1 MIRRINV
8 LIIIVVLGLSLSAGS
23 VPAQQSANSTAY
35 SGPALKQKAQIK
47 PMMKSMKKKGKKGFR
62 CMMKGREQMPG
73 PMGCKGMMGRF
84 LMQRMSDEQRA
95 KFLNDTVDLR
105 RQMVVKR
112 FDYREALR
120 NPEITPKD
128 LAKIEKDMLKLRIK
142 MLDRLITS
150 GSN

>member
-1 MIRRINV
+1 MQRRIKI
-8 LIIIVVLGLSLSAGS
+8 LILVAVLGFGLSAGN
-23 VPAQQSANSTAY
+23 VPAQQSANSTAS
-35 SGPALKQKAQIK
+35 SGAALEQKAQTK
-47 PMMKSMKKKGKKGFR
+47 PMMKSVKKKAKKGCR
-62 CMMKGREQMPG
+62 CMMKGMEKMPG
-73 PMGCKGMMGRF
+73 PMGCKGMMGRA

-120 NPEITPKD
+120 NPETTPED
-128 LAKIEKDMLKLRIK
+128 LAKIEKDMLELRIK